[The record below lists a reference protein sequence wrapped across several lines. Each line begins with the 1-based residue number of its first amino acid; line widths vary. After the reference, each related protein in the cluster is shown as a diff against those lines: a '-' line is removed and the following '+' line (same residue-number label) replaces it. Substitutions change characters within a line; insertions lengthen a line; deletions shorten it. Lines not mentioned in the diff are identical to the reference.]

1 MYFGKI
7 IQSLDDKAKE
17 ILRTGIS
24 QLCKVKCTIFSKEN
38 SSIAVTPLQVDTLNI
53 IQLFEK
59 EFHDQ
64 ITTTLNVSVEE
75 AMLLLTNYQN
85 LRLTFRIDHVTQHYY
100 QLIDDI
106 PQEVHEFVV
115 VIKNPTDLLK
125 EIQKTE
131 LTTSKEASTTSSD
144 YQPDSIRSKRYG
156 LQVELLEEK
165 LSNFRTTPFN
175 CLGTECNVMAV
186 ILGALA
192 ALDIKGDD
200 IEIIRKPDNTRIY
213 SAIPIPPMQTLHTV
227 FDLLH
232 DTYGLYKTGT
242 EYYYTNK
249 KMYIYSG
256 YDTNPPTDKVV
267 HLYKLPENSYPGDC
281 KSHVVDESGNIHIVL
296 QDPVNITNLAEK
308 SIDVNG
314 NYQIARRSDA
324 GLDVD
329 IQMNGKD
336 AKVRG
341 NNLMTMAAQNEQQS
355 QSGSTSAKYIP
366 TTNNALAMSSN
377 MAAALCKYLTTTWQF
392 AWPWLLT
399 PGMKVMYHY
408 EDMTGLKTTTGI
420 LSCIEYSL
428 SKLDGTVGDHNS
440 YAWAA
445 QFGVRLSPDEITE
458 SKIEPDMLSTI
469 KSLL

>member
-7 IQSLDDKAKE
+7 IQSLGDKAKE
-17 ILRTGIS
+17 ILRGGVS
-24 QLCKVKCTIFSKEN
+24 QICKIKGTIFSKEDAN
-38 SSIAVTPLQVDTLNI
+38 ITIDLMQVDTWNV

-64 ITTTLNVSVEE
+64 VTITLNVSVEE
-75 AMLLLTNYQN
+75 AMLLLTNYKN
-85 LRLTFRIDHVTQHYY
+85 LRLTVKLDHVTQHYY
-100 QLIDDI
+100 QLIDEI

-115 VIKNPTDLLK
+115 IIKNPTDLLK
-125 EIQKTE
+125 ELQKTE
-131 LTTSKEASTTSSD
+131 LTTTKEESTTKSD

-156 LQVELLEEK
+156 LQVELMEEK

-175 CLGTECNVMAV
+175 CLGSQCNVLAV

-192 ALDIKGDD
+192 AVDIKGDE
-200 IEIIRKPDNTRIY
+200 IEIIRKPDNARIY
-213 SAIPIPPMQTLHTV
+213 TAIPIPPMQTLQTV

-256 YDTNPPTDKVV
+256 YDTNPPTERVV
-267 HLYKLPENSYPGDC
+267 HLYRLPENSYPGDC
-281 KSHVVDESGNIHIVL
+281 KYHTVDEGGNVHIVL

-329 IQMNGKD
+329 ITMNGKD
-336 AKVRG
+336 ATVRG
-341 NNLMTMAAQNEQQS
+341 NNLMTMAAQNENQS
-355 QSGSTSAKYIP
+355 QPGSTSAKYVP

-377 MAAALCKYLTTTWQF
+377 MAAAMCKYMTSTWQF

-408 EDMTGLKTTTGI
+408 EDMNGLKTTTGI
-420 LSCIEYSL
+420 LSCIEYAL
-428 SKLDGTVGDHNS
+428 SKVDGTIGKHNS

-445 QFGVRLSPDEITE
+445 QFGVRLSPDEVTE
-458 SKIEPDMLSTI
+458 TKIEPDMLSTF
-469 KSLL
+469 KALA

>member
-1 MYFGKI
+1 MYFGKV

-17 ILRTGIS
+17 ILRNGVS
-24 QLCKVKCTIFSKEN
+24 QICKIKCTIFSKED
-38 SSIAVTPLQVDTLNI
+38 SSITVNPLQLETWNI
-53 IQLFEK
+53 VQLFEK

-64 ITTTLNVSVEE
+64 VTTTLNVSVEE
-75 AMLLLTNYQN
+75 ALLLLTNYQN
-85 LRLTFRIDHVTQHYY
+85 LRMTLCVDHVTQHYY
-100 QLIDDI
+100 QLIDEI
-106 PQEVHEFVV
+106 PQEIREFVV
-115 VIKNPTDLLK
+115 IIKNPTDLLK
-125 EIQKTE
+125 ELQKTE
-131 LTTSKEASTTSSD
+131 LTTSKEESTTKSD
-144 YQPDSIRSKRYG
+144 YQPDSIRAKRYS
-156 LQVELLEEK
+156 LQVELMEEK

-175 CLGTECNVMAV
+175 CLGSQCSVLSI

-192 ALDIKGDD
+192 ALDIKGDE
-200 IEIIRKPDNTRIY
+200 IELIRKPDNSRIY
-213 SAIPIPPMQTLHTV
+213 TAIPIPPMQTLQTV

-256 YDTNPPTDKVV
+256 YDTNPPTERVV
-267 HLYKLPENSYPGDC
+267 HLYRLPENSYPGDC
-281 KSHVVDESGNIHIVL
+281 KYHLVDEGGNIHIVL

-329 IQMNGKD
+329 ITMNGKD
-336 AKVRG
+336 ATVRG

-355 QSGSTSAKYIP
+355 QPGSTSAKYVP

-377 MAAALCKYLTTTWQF
+377 MAAAMCKYMTSTWQF

-408 EDMTGLKTTTGI
+408 EDMTGLKSMTGI
-420 LSCIEYSL
+420 LSCIEYAL
-428 SKLDGTVGDHNS
+428 SKIDGTVGKHNS

-458 SKIEPDMLSTI
+458 TKIAPDMLSTF
-469 KSLL
+469 KTLA